1 MKLFQK
7 LYNLLFKTSQEKLTK
22 HNRLNQLCSLNI
34 SITNEDE
41 YNFEITWSNT
51 DQNKSVNGL
60 CNLILGITYGLFST
74 DIVSILKEYD
84 GGNSTVDVNIVNNT
98 ILSIESQI
106 KILDNIIKKNS
117 STNKPLIKPSEVLK
131 HDS

>member
-22 HNRLNQLCSLNI
+22 HNRLNQLCSLNL

-74 DIVSILKEYD
+74 DIISILKEYD